1 MKITVEKIVEIE
13 IELPSYFRIDNSDSW
28 FMVINEYSAV
38 MVRDQSYNRDM
49 LLYPVIE
56 VVTIGFVSFV
66 AKKGIIEITEEQ
78 FREVYSNVYL
88 ELEKL
93 MN

>member
-1 MKITVEKIVEIE
+1 MKITVEKTVKMEV
-13 IELPSYFRIDNSDSW
+13 ELPVYFRIENSDSW
-28 FMVINEYSAV
+28 FMVIDDYSAV

>member
-1 MKITVEKIVEIE
+1 MKITVEKTINMEV
-13 IELPSYFRIDNSDSW
+13 ELPSYFKINNSDSY
-28 FMVINEYSAV
+28 FMVIDDYSAV
-38 MVRDQSYNRDM
+38 MVKDPTYNPD
-49 LLYPVIE
+49 LWLYPIIE
-56 VVTIGFVSFV
+56 VVRFTFVSLL
-66 AKKGIIEITEEQ
+66 AKRGIIEITEEQ

>member
-1 MKITVEKIVEIE
+1 MKITVEKTVEME
-13 IELPSYFRIDNSDSW
+13 IELPVYFRIDNSDNYL
-28 FMVINEYSAV
+28 MVIDDYSAV
-38 MVRDQSYNRDM
+38 MVKDHTYNPD
-49 LLYPVIE
+49 LWLCPTIE
-56 VVTIGFVSFV
+56 VVRFSFVSLL

>member
-38 MVRDQSYNRDM
+38 MVRDQTYNRDL

-56 VVTIGFVSFV
+56 VVTIGFVTFV